1 LTREDDA
8 PKEKRRALFMDIG
21 LAGKTVI
28 VVGGSSNLGRA
39 CSIAL
44 AKEGAN
50 VIVVARNAQDCQKV
64 VDECNALEGGGT
76 AMTIP
81 TDATELDQCKILAK
95 KTVERFGRI
104 DSLVISMGWN
114 KLGHFLDLEPADW
127 ERIIATNYWNT
138 LTLLKSI
145 LPIMIEQKKGNVVV
159 MSSVEGRK
167 PTPLE
172 PVYGALKAAQISLMH
187 SLAQEHGKNGLRFN
201 IVAPAATPPSGPGD
215 RGSQSNWNEFDPET
229 LDELCKEFI
238 ANTPLGSLGKSTDVA
253 NAVLYFVSD
262 VMSGHVTGNVIGT
275 DGGVYMGR

>member
-1 LTREDDA
+1 
-8 PKEKRRALFMDIG
+8 MDIG
-21 LAGKTVI
+21 LRGKTVI

-50 VIVVARNAQDCQKV
+50 VVVVARNAQDCQKV
-64 VDECNALEGGGT
+64 VDECNALGGGGT